1 MSVHRFGAPWGRDV
15 KVVTLLYVAA
25 VVMPF
30 YVVLEQR
37 AIVVGTLLVA
47 INLVIV
53 SLCVRGYELA
63 PGELRI
69 RRLLWMTRWAL
80 DASTRAIVRPDAMK
94 GSWRTWGNGGILAF
108 SGHFSGSGLGRYR
121 AFVTDPQRTVVLETG
136 RGIVVVS
143 PDDPARFAELVA
155 AENRRTQT

>member
-1 MSVHRFGAPWGRDV
+1 MQRFGAPWGREV
-15 KVVTLLYVAA
+15 KIVTLLGFGA
-25 VVMPF
+25 MLGPF
-30 YVVLEQR
+30 YLVFDR
-37 AIVVGTLLVA
+37 GAIVTGTLLTA

-69 RRLLWMTRWAL
+69 RRSLWLTRWPL
-80 DASTRAIVRPDAMK
+80 DPTTRAIVRPDAMK
-94 GSWRTWGNGGILAF
+94 GSWRTWGNGGMLAI

-121 AFVTDPQRTVVLETG
+121 AFVTDPQRTVVLETQ

-143 PDDPARFAELVA
+143 PDDPQRFADCVTTVV
-155 AENRRTQT
+155 RRPSI

>member
-1 MSVHRFGAPWGRDV
+1 MSVRKFGAPWGREV
-15 KVVTLLYVAA
+15 KIVTLLGLGA
-25 VVMPF
+25 MLGPF
-30 YVVLEQR
+30 YMVVEHG
-37 AIVVGTLLVA
+37 AIVVGTVLTA

-69 RRLLWMTRWAL
+69 QRSLWMTRWPL
-80 DASTRAIVRPDAMK
+80 DPSTRAIVRPYAMK
-94 GSWRTWGNGGILAF
+94 GSWRTWGNGGMLAI

-121 AFVTDPQRTVVLETG
+121 AFVTDPKRTVVLETQ

-143 PDDPARFAELVA
+143 PDNPQSFAECVTTVLQG
-155 AENRRTQT
+155 RSR